1 MEARTLTRNLALSPP
16 ALKKTQADR
25 SWPLRASLAFVLIA
39 SLCLWGGIF
48 LIGRALFAFFASG
61 L

>member
-1 MEARTLTRNLALSPP
+1 MQARTLTRNVALSPP
-16 ALKKTQADR
+16 APKKAQADR
-25 SWPLRASLAFVLIA
+25 PWPLRASLLLVLIA

-48 LIGRALFAFFASG
+48 LIFRMLMAFFASE